1 MSLPIH
7 VEADSG
13 YRANERPLS
22 FSVDMG
28 IGENGITGVHDIEV
42 NGINKVQ

>member
-7 VEADSG
+7 VNAYSG

-22 FSVDMG
+22 FSLDIA
-28 IGENGITGVHDIEV
+28 IGENGVTNVHDLEAV
-42 NGINKVQ
+42 EDRW